1 MADDLEKTE
10 EPTPKKIEDARK
22 EGNVPKSMETSGF
35 IVLFIAIIVII
46 FYLKYVTYYLEKFYM
61 YYISFIGV
69 ELTKNIVFEIVLH
82 STLNF
87 FIVLAPLLG
96 AVVIAGI
103 LGNVMQFG
111 FLFTVK
117 PILPKFE
124 KINPIKGLKRLFS
137 VKTMVEGIKMTLK
150 VAVAFGVGAWL
161 FMGFLEEIPKLELMS
176 FFEQLKWFEE
186 KALIIIFAMLGVFLV
201 FAAIDFIYQRY
212 SYKKSLRMSKQE
224 IKDEYKQTE
233 GNPEI
238 KAKIRQLQRE
248 MAKKRMMSEI
258 PKADVVI
265 TNPTHYAVAIRYDK
279 TKDEAPRVIAK
290 GVDNL
295 AIKIKEIAREH
306 DIMIV
311 ENPLLARELYKLVD
325 IDELIPQKLYKAV
338 AEVLAFVYKFQ
349 ISLLY
354 HSHSDQTTLD
364 PVHRHYVA
372 LFWSLFQKRVSVLL

>member
-10 EPTPKKIEDARK
+10 EPTPKKLADARK
-22 EGNVPKSMETSGF
+22 EGNVAKSMELSGF

-46 FYLKYVTYYLEKFYM
+46 FYFKYITKYLTEFYKFYT
-61 YYISFIGV
+61 SFIGL
-69 ELTKNIVFEIVLH
+69 EITKSLIIKIVLE
-82 STLNF
+82 SMLNF
-87 FIVLAPLLG
+87 FLILAPLLI
-96 AVVIAGI
+96 AVFIAGI
-103 LGNVMQFG
+103 LGNVSQFG
-111 FLFTVK
+111 FLLTTK
-117 PILPKFE
+117 PLMPKFE

-137 VKTMVEGIKMTLK
+137 LKTIVEGLKMTLK
-150 VAVAFGVGAWL
+150 VAIAFGVGGWL
-161 FMGFLEEIPKLELMS
+161 FFEFLKEIPKLELMS

-186 KALIIIFAMLGVFLV
+186 KALIIIFAMLAVFLV
-201 FAAIDFIYQRY
+201 FALIDFMYQKY
-212 SYKKSLRMSKQE
+212 TYIKSLRMSKQE

-248 MAKKRMMSEI
+248 MAKKRMMSEV

-306 DIMIV
+306 DILIV
-311 ENPLLARELYKLVD
+311 ENPPLARELYKLVEV
-325 IDELIPQKLYKAV
+325 DELIPPKLYQAV
-338 AEVLAFVYKFQ
+338 AEVLAFVYKAKNR
-349 ISLLY
+349 L
-354 HSHSDQTTLD
+354 
-364 PVHRHYVA
+364 
-372 LFWSLFQKRVSVLL
+372 

>member
-10 EPTPKKIEDARK
+10 EPTPKKLEDARK
-22 EGNVPKSMETSGF
+22 EGNVAKSMELSGF

-46 FYLKYVTYYLEKFYM
+46 FYFRYVIDYLSWFYKF
-61 YYISFIGV
+61 YISFIGV
-69 ELTKNIVFEIVLH
+69 EITKSLIIKIVLE
-82 STLNF
+82 SMLNF
-87 FIVLAPLLG
+87 FLLLAPLL
-96 AVVIAGI
+96 IAIFIAAI
-103 LGNVMQFG
+103 LANIVQFG
-111 FLFTVK
+111 FLFTIK
-117 PILPKFE
+117 PLIPKFE

-137 VKTMVEGIKMTLK
+137 LKTIVEGLKMTLK
-150 VAVAFGVGAWL
+150 VTIAFIVGGWL
-161 FMGFLEEIPKLELMS
+161 FFEFLKEIPKLELMS

-186 KALIIIFAMLGVFLV
+186 KALIIIFAMLAVFLV
-201 FAAIDFIYQRY
+201 FALIDFIYQKY
-212 SYKKSLRMSKQE
+212 TYIKSLRMSKQE

-248 MAKKRMMSEI
+248 MAKKRMMSEV

-306 DIMIV
+306 DILIV
-311 ENPLLARELYKLVD
+311 ENPPLARELYKLVEV
-325 IDELIPQKLYKAV
+325 DELIPPKLYQAV
-338 AEVLAFVYKFQ
+338 AEVLAFVYKAKNR
-349 ISLLY
+349 L
-354 HSHSDQTTLD
+354 
-364 PVHRHYVA
+364 
-372 LFWSLFQKRVSVLL
+372 